1 MICIRRRPCWN
12 GAVCFSFWC
21 STQFISKK
29 VIWLARE
36 NIFEETNR
44 RPYALRNTNN
54 LALSAL
60 FPLGDTGPASSKK
73 SYTHSWKGT
82 WILQI
87 IPTYSKHSSI
97 LHGIFH
103 ICDLFEKETF
113 LKKIPYWKRDLFQR
127 GTFKKNL
134 FEKGTFLKN
143 EPFWK
148 RDLFKKRT
156 FLEKWDRFENRTFQ
170 FLKKEPFYEKDVF
183 EKGTFLK
190 KRPF

>member
-1 MICIRRRPCWN
+1 MIR
-12 GAVCFSFWC
+12 
-21 STQFISKK
+21 
-29 VIWLARE
+29 LARE

-44 RPYALRNTNN
+44 RHYALRNTDN

-113 LKKIPYWKRDLFQR
+113 LKKIPYWKRDLFQK

-134 FEKGTFLKN
+134 FEKRSFLKKGH
-143 EPFWK
+143 FWK
-148 RDLFKKRT
+148 RDLSEKGPFWKNDLFEKLTFLKIDLFEKRT
-156 FLEKWDRFENRTFQ
+156 FF
-170 FLKKEPFYEKDVF
+170 
-183 EKGTFLK
+183 
-190 KRPF
+190 